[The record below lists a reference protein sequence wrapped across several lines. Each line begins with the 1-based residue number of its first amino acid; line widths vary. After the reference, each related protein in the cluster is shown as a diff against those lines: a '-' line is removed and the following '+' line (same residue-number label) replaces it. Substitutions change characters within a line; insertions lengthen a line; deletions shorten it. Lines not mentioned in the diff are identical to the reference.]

1 MHCSPLGVAKVTK
14 LLTLVNAGDQP
25 QLAPQQLAMTL
36 YFTVFEDIEELYDL
50 ANM

>member
-25 QLAPQQLAMTL
+25 HFAPPTVGLTL